1 MLYYERMQIKTYLY
15 DYFLIFLLFNLI
27 SCSSLDSVP
36 EFLPKVYKIDIQQGN
51 AISSEMLMKLK
62 PGMTKAQVR
71 FVLGTPLIRDTFHKE
86 RWDYVYVMRVKDIVI
101 EKRHVVLNFVD
112 ELLKNI
118 TGEVIPKKD
127 NNEIDVSSKE
137 KESTKPERL
146 PLVVEDKKLP
156 TQIVLPEPVDT
167 SESINEAIKQDIIDS
182 LPEKDDAGYFD
193 ILLEKIGF

>member
-71 FVLGTPLIRDTFHKE
+71 FVLGTPLIKDTFHKE

-101 EKRHVVLNFVD
+101 EKRHVILNFAD

-127 NNEIDVSSKE
+127 NNEVDLSSKE
-137 KESTKPERL
+137 KESTKPESL

-156 TQIVLPEPVDT
+156 TEIVLPEPVDT

>member
-71 FVLGTPLIRDTFHKE
+71 FVLGTPLIKDTFHKE

>member
-71 FVLGTPLIRDTFHKE
+71 FVLGTPLIKDTFHKE

-101 EKRHVVLNFVD
+101 EKRHVVLNFAD

-127 NNEIDVSSKE
+127 NNEVDLSSKE
-137 KESTKPERL
+137 KESTKPESL

-156 TQIVLPEPVDT
+156 TEIVLPEPVDT

>member
-101 EKRHVVLNFVD
+101 EKRHVILNFAD

>member
-1 MLYYERMQIKTYLY
+1 MLYYEGMQIKTYLH

-27 SCSSLDSVP
+27 SCSSLDLVP
-36 EFLPKVYKIDIQQGN
+36 EFLPKVYKIDIHQGN
-51 AISSEMLMKLK
+51 AISSEMLMQLK

-71 FVLGTPLIRDTFHKE
+71 FVLGTPLIKDTFHKE
-86 RWDYVYVMRVKDIVI
+86 RWDYVYVMRVNDIVI

-118 TGEVIPKKD
+118 TGEVIPKKV
-127 NNEIDVSSKE
+127 NNEVGLSSKE
-137 KESTKPERL
+137 KESTKADSL
-146 PLVVEDKKLP
+146 PLVVEDEKLS
-156 TQIVLPEPVDT
+156 TQIVLPESLDT

>member
-101 EKRHVVLNFVD
+101 EKRHVILNFAD

-167 SESINEAIKQDIIDS
+167 SESINESIKQDIIDS